1 MFVESQMIAII
12 TRFYAYFRITTK
24 TRTLKRTVKA
34 QWMHIKPRCNHCL
47 RERFMNVNMQPL
59 LELFVIYVL
68 LWKKFNFA
76 YEASRSFFISA
87 PSKKKRSSKTLS
99 RPDIG
104 NSTRN
109 RTMSGIQFFCFVW
122 NFSNYEKSF
131 IRASSIFLWN
141 LVSQNIARCTRRKR
155 DKLSVSEFVSVTSCS
170 VYRSYVQSM

>member
-1 MFVESQMIAII
+1 
-12 TRFYAYFRITTK
+12 
-24 TRTLKRTVKA
+24 
-34 QWMHIKPRCNHCL
+34 MHIKPRCNHCL

-76 YEASRSFFISA
+76 YEASRSFFISTL
-87 PSKKKRSSKTLS
+87 SMKKKKSETLS

-109 RTMSGIQFFCFVW
+109 RTMSGLQFFCFAW

-131 IRASSIFLWN
+131 IRALSIFLLNFSFTKYCRATLAESAINYPFLN
-141 LVSQNIARCTRRKR
+141 LCPLQAAACTDLVCSKR
-155 DKLSVSEFVSVTSCS
+155 NVIS
-170 VYRSYVQSM
+170 R